1 VVRKKMRRALALWV
15 VALGVTPGA
24 FADTPNVIKL
34 GLSVP
39 LSGSGANWGKGSEW
53 LCKQAAD
60 EIQKAGGVKVSNK
73 VYNYACV
80 AYDNKYNAA
89 DGAKVAQTLL
99 NRDGVKYIGGSLGT
113 APTHALQSLT
123 EREGVVLFTTAWGAS
138 IKGPKFPLTFTQ
150 MNTPVEIAPPLVR
163 YVKQSNPKIQ
173 TVALLNPN
181 DATGQETE
189 KLARKAWEAVGVKV
203 VASDWYDRG
212 TTEFQPVAAKLA
224 GLKPDV
230 VDLCSSPPADGGLV
244 FKELDATGWN
254 GIKVVEVGT
263 GADGLLAT
271 GGHAVNKAYLGAA
284 MTFDGPGVT
293 ARQRELNQG
302 ARAVTGESLNAI
314 QVGFYDAVKALKGA
328 MEKAQ
333 SVDPAAV
340 ANALPSVT
348 FDSFYGRAAFGE
360 KSVYG
365 SAQQILVPVIVTQ
378 IQGDKLV
385 EVARISPDELRQRT
399 GQ

>member
-1 VVRKKMRRALALWV
+1 MKRTAIERAILLWLA
-15 VALGVTPGA
+15 ALSATPAA

-60 EIQKAGGVKVSNK
+60 EIRQAGGVKISNK
-73 VYNYACV
+73 VYNYECV

-113 APTHALQSLT
+113 APARALQSLT
-123 EREGVVLFTTAWGAS
+123 ERSGVLLFTTAWGAS

-150 MNTPVEIAPPLVR
+150 MNTPIEIAPPLVR
-163 YVKQSNPKIQ
+163 YVKQTNPRIQ

-189 KLARKAWEAVGVKV
+189 KIARKAWEAVGVKV
-203 VASDWYDRG
+203 VASDWYERG
-212 TTEFQPVAAKLA
+212 TTEFQPVAAKVA

-244 FKELDATGWN
+244 FKELDALGWK
-254 GIKVVEVGT
+254 GVKVVEVGT

-271 GGHAVNKAYLGAA
+271 GGGAANSAYLGAA
-284 MTFDGPGVT
+284 MTFDGPGAT
-293 ARQRELNQG
+293 PRQRELNQG

-314 QVGFYDAVKALKGA
+314 QIGFYDSVKALKAA

-333 SVDPAAV
+333 STDPAAV
-340 ANALPSVT
+340 ANALPAVT

-360 KSVYG
+360 KAVYG

-378 IQGDKLV
+378 IQGQKLV
-385 EVARISPDELRQRT
+385 ELARISPDELKQRT

>member
-1 VVRKKMRRALALWV
+1 MVRRTVQRALALWI
-15 VALGVTPGA
+15 AAMGAAPHA
-24 FADTPNVIKL
+24 FADAPDVIKV

-60 EIQKAGGVKVSNK
+60 EIQKAGGVKVANK
-73 VYNYACV
+73 IYNYECI

-99 NRDGVKYIGGSLGT
+99 SKDGVKYIGGALGT
-113 APTHALQSLT
+113 APTRALQART
-123 EREGVVLFTTAWGAS
+123 EREGVVLFTTSWGAS

-150 MNTPVEIAPPLVR
+150 MNTPIEIAPPLVR
-163 YVKQSNPKIQ
+163 FVKQANPNIKS
-173 TVALLNPN
+173 VALLNPN

-203 VASDWYDRG
+203 VASDWYERG

-244 FKELDATGWN
+244 FKELGALGWN
-254 GIKVVEVGT
+254 GVKVVEVGT

-271 GGHAVNKAYLGAA
+271 GGRAVDNAYLGAA
-284 MTFDGPGVT
+284 ITFDGPNVT

-314 QVGFYDAVKALKGA
+314 QIGFYDSMKALKAA

-333 SVDPAAV
+333 SVEPAAV
-340 ANALPSVT
+340 ANALPAVT

-360 KSVYG
+360 KGVYG
-365 SAQQILVPVIVTQ
+365 SPQQILVPVIVTQ
-378 IQGDKLV
+378 IQGEKLV
-385 EVARISPDELRQRT
+385 ELARISPAELKQRT

>member
-1 VVRKKMRRALALWV
+1 MKRRAIKRAILLWLA
-15 VALGVTPGA
+15 ALSAAPAA

-60 EIQKAGGVKVSNK
+60 EIRKAGGVKIANK
-73 VYNYACV
+73 VYNYECV

-113 APTHALQSLT
+113 APARAMQSLT
-123 EREGVVLFTTAWGAS
+123 EREGVLLFTTAWGAS
-138 IKGPKFPLTFTQ
+138 IKGPKSPLTFTQ
-150 MNTPVEIAPPLVR
+150 MNTPIEIAPPLVR
-163 YVKQSNPKIQ
+163 YVKQVNPKIQ

-189 KLARKAWEAVGVKV
+189 KIARKAWEAVGVKV
-203 VASDWYDRG
+203 VSSDWYERG
-212 TTEFQPVAAKLA
+212 TTEFQPVAAKVA

-244 FKELDATGWN
+244 FKELDALGWK
-254 GIKVVEVGT
+254 GVKVVEVGT

-271 GGHAVNKAYLGAA
+271 GGGAANSAYLGAA
-284 MTFDGPGVT
+284 MTFDGPAVT
-293 ARQRELNQG
+293 PRQRELNQG

-314 QVGFYDAVKALKGA
+314 QIGFYDSVKALKAA

-333 SVDPAAV
+333 STDPAAV
-340 ANALPSVT
+340 ASALPAIT

-360 KSVYG
+360 KAVYG

-378 IQGDKLV
+378 IQGQKLV
-385 EVARISPDELRQRT
+385 ELARISPDELKQRT

>member
-1 VVRKKMRRALALWV
+1 MKRKTIERALMLWFA
-15 VALGVTPGA
+15 ALGATPGA
-24 FADTPNVIKL
+24 FADSPNVIKI

-53 LCKQAAD
+53 LCKAAAE
-60 EIQKAGGVKVSNK
+60 EIRKAGGVKVSNT
-73 VYNYACV
+73 VYNYECV

-99 NRDGVKYIGGSLGT
+99 SRDGVKYIGGSLGT
-113 APTHALQSLT
+113 APSRALQSLT
-123 EREGVVLFTTAWGAS
+123 EREGVLLFTTAWGAS
-138 IKGPKFPLTFTQ
+138 IKGPKYPLTFTQ
-150 MNTPVEIAPPLVR
+150 MNTPIEIAPPLVR
-163 YVKQSNPKIQ
+163 YVKQANPKIQ
-173 TVALLNPN
+173 SVALLNPN

-203 VASDWYDRG
+203 VASDWYERG

-244 FKELDATGWN
+244 FKEMDALGWK
-254 GIKVVEVGT
+254 GVKVVEVGT

-271 GGHAVNKAYLGAA
+271 GGRAANNAYMGAA
-284 MTFDGPGVT
+284 LTFDGPGVT
-293 ARQRELNQG
+293 ARQRELNEG
-302 ARAVTGESLNAI
+302 ARSVTGESLNAI
-314 QVGFYDAVKALKGA
+314 QVGFYDSVKALKAA

-333 SVDPAAV
+333 SIDPTVV
-340 ANALPSVT
+340 AGTLPAIT

-365 SAQQILVPVIVTQ
+365 SPQQILVPVIVTQ

-385 EVARISPDELRQRT
+385 ELARISPDELKQRT